1 MIDVQLIIASLTIA
15 AAVCCCVLSYYYG
28 SMGAELM
35 EINRWIK
42 LLDDIEDGVPHGE
55 AVVMAIENCIT
66 SHSAHRRFILSLLC
80 SNRARH
86 QPGQAGDTK

>member
-1 MIDVQLIIASLTIA
+1 MTIAA

-42 LLDDIEDGVPHGE
+42 LLDDIEDGVPHG
-55 AVVMAIENCIT
+55 
-66 SHSAHRRFILSLLC
+66 RLSLWRLRIVLLATVHREVH
-80 SNRARH
+80 SRSFV
-86 QPGQAGDTK
+86 